1 MSFTN
6 LQQETT
12 VHSAHL
18 HTGFPRDIILECFSC
33 PACQQGPEDT
43 ALSPSP
49 FPSFQ
54 VGGVCAFR
62 SPSKTV
68 LLIHGKEEEILANY
82 I

>member
-12 VHSAHL
+12 ALPSAHL

-43 ALSPSP
+43 AGCDGVSVHHHFRPSRSEGCVLSDPP
-49 FPSFQ
+49 PKLFF
-54 VGGVCAFR
+54 
-62 SPSKTV
+62 
-68 LLIHGKEEEILANY
+68 
-82 I
+82 